1 MRWRSINSLS
11 VATRHTIANGVVI
24 TALAVTLIALL
35 IPVEGFG
42 SRTPAG
48 SAAGTAG
55 AAGEDDGAGT
65 MSTAYGPL
73 TAADRDFVR
82 KVRLAGLWEL
92 PAGRQAQQR
101 GTRASVR
108 TAGDHLVEGHTD
120 LDQQVIR
127 VGQALGVDLPNQ
139 PTSQQQEWLGQLTQA
154 QGDAYERLFI
164 QLLRR
169 AHGKVFALL
178 AGVRAQTRNSMVRAL
193 ATSANATVLDHITVL
208 EESGLVDFD
217 ALSDASPV
225 PSPARSSPAVPAP
238 AAPSPAPSSP
248 APPIPSRKKSSHEST
263 GS

>member
-1 MRWRSINSLS
+1 M
-11 VATRHTIANGVVI
+11 ATRYTIGSGLVI

-35 IPVEGFG
+35 IPVSKFG
-42 SRTPAG
+42 DRASAANAAPAG
-48 SAAGTAG
+48 KLPAAD
-55 AAGEDDGAGT
+55 DDGGGV

-108 TAGDHLVEGHTD
+108 TAGEHLVEGHTE
-120 LDQQVIR
+120 LDRQVLQ
-127 VGQALGVDLPNQ
+127 VGQALGMDLPNQ
-139 PTSQQQEWLGQLTQA
+139 PSAQQQDWLAQLSRA
-154 QGDAYERLFI
+154 PANEYERLFI

-178 AGVRAQTRNSMVRAL
+178 AQIRAQTRNSMVRAL
-193 ATSANATVLDHITVL
+193 ATSANATVLDHISVL

-217 ALSDASPV
+217 TLSDAS
-225 PSPARSSPAVPAP
+225 
-238 AAPSPAPSSP
+238 AAPSHHQGAPAPSDVRP
-248 APPIPSRKKSSHEST
+248 TK
-263 GS
+263 

>member
-1 MRWRSINSLS
+1 M
-11 VATRHTIANGVVI
+11 ATRYAIGSGVVI
-24 TALAVTLIALL
+24 TALAMTLIALL
-35 IPVEGFG
+35 VPVESYGG
-42 SRTPAG
+42 RA
-48 SAAGTAG
+48 SAAA
-55 AAGEDDGAGT
+55 AAPAGEDDGAGT

-108 TAGDHLVEGHTD
+108 TAGEHLVEGHAD
-120 LDQQVIR
+120 LDRQVIQ
-127 VGQALGVDLPNQ
+127 VGQSLGVDLPNQ
-139 PTSQQQEWLGQLTQA
+139 PSTQQQEWLRQLTAA
-154 QGDAYERLFI
+154 QGDEYERLFT

-208 EESGLVDFD
+208 EDTGLVDFD
-217 ALSDASPV
+217 SLADGPPPV
-225 PSPARSSPAVPAP
+225 TPLRSSDV
-238 AAPSPAPSSP
+238 
-248 APPIPSRKKSSHEST
+248 RST
-263 GS
+263 K